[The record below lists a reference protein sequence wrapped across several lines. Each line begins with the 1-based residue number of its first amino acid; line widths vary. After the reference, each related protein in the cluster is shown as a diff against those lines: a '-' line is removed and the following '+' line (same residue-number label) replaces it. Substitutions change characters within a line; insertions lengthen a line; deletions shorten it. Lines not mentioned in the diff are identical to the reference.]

1 MKRATHFV
9 RKNPILTRLAS
20 LVLLLNG
27 ANLPAQDLQIY
38 YDLFTDSIT
47 YKKDGQTVLKP
58 KIRKG
63 DFVVLHFTEFN
74 PYLYNA
80 EVDIEQSNAEGWSG
94 AASSGAAGAGAAGF
108 MAPLMGAAGAAPGG
122 GGLLSSF
129 LDMPLISMGQNSLKL
144 ADLFGNSRG
153 AEKQLLADARTH
165 LEALANVQDQMVEIY
180 EEIQTMERSERAAQ
194 LASKHLDQLLMN
206 PRMKPSM
213 IRRIAAEYHALIF
226 PDKPVNELQVLD
238 AFEWQDRFKVKRG
251 LMHDLQNKQREFDLY
266 LAGLAPIT
274 RQLSDLDI
282 KNQAL
287 DEFSADLRRLNGKG
301 ADLRQK
307 LEAYIAG
314 QSVETKM
321 LSMDEMLALQMKFR
335 ELADQ
340 PFDYQVAISVE
351 KSTVVVT
358 ARFAPLDSVLTTL
371 ADKKAGAKTKT
382 VKLETQGGL
391 RISTGVGIG
400 FGRMFDPVEEFSVRE
415 NAIVAEEGGIV
426 QPSLATFIHFY
437 PHNSRSGMAL
447 AGTFGIGIPLSL
459 SNITALNFYLGPSLM
474 FGRGQRIVL
483 SGGITAGPIK
493 KLGKGFKV
501 GDPFDPNLGDIPT
514 RTAYD
519 LGYFLSIS
527 FNVGG

>member
-1 MKRATHFV
+1 MKRATRFFRESPPV
-9 RKNPILTRLAS
+9 ILIAV
-20 LVLLLNG
+20 LVLLLTG
-27 ANLPAQDLQIY
+27 IRLPAQDLQIY

-47 YKKDGQTVLKP
+47 YKKDGKQVQQP

-94 AASSGAAGAGAAGF
+94 GASSGAAGIAGLV
-108 MAPLMGAAGAAPGG
+108 APLAGSAGAAPGG

-180 EEIQTMERSERAAQ
+180 AEIQSMERSEWAAQ
-194 LASKHLDQLLMN
+194 IADRHLNQFLMN

-213 IRRIAAEYHALIF
+213 IRRIAAEYHAMIF
-226 PDKPVNELQVLD
+226 PDKPIGELQLTD
-238 AFEWQDRFKVKRG
+238 AFEWQDRFQVKRG
-251 LMHDLQNKQREFDLY
+251 LMHSLQNKQREFDLY

-282 KNQAL
+282 NNEAM
-287 DEFSADLRRLNGKG
+287 DEFSADLRGLTEKG
-301 ADLRQK
+301 TNLRQK
-307 LEAYIAG
+307 LEAYIAAQTG
-314 QSVETKM
+314 EVKT
-321 LSMDEMLALQMKFR
+321 LSLDEMLALQMKLR
-335 ELADQ
+335 ELAEQ

-351 KSTVVVT
+351 KSTVVVS
-358 ARFAPLDSVLTTL
+358 ARFVPQDSVLTSL
-371 ADKKAGAKTKT
+371 ANKKTGSKTKT

-415 NAIVAEEGGIV
+415 NAIVAEEGGII

-437 PHNSRSGMAL
+437 PNNSKKGVML

-459 SNITALNFYLGPSLM
+459 SNITALNFYLGPSIL

-493 KLGKGFKV
+493 KLAKGFEV
-501 GDPFDPNLGDIPT
+501 GDPFDPNQGDIPV

-519 LGYFLSIS
+519 LGYFVSIS
-527 FNVGG
+527 FNMGG

>member
-9 RKNPILTRLAS
+9 RKSPSLLLLAV

-27 ANLPAQDLQIY
+27 VRLPAQDLQIY
-38 YDLFTDSIT
+38 YDLFTDSVT

-63 DFVVLHFTEFN
+63 DFVILHFTEFN

-94 AASSGAAGAGAAGF
+94 GASSGAAGAGF
-108 MAPLMGAAGAAPGG
+108 MSMLSPGSPAAPGSGG
-122 GGLLSSF
+122 GGLLSF
-129 LDMPLISMGQNSLKL
+129 LDMPLLSMGQNSLKL

-180 EEIQTMERSERAAQ
+180 EEIQTMERSEWAAHRAGNN
-194 LASKHLDQLLMN
+194 LDQLLKN
-206 PRMKPSM
+206 PHNKPSM
-213 IRRIAAEYHALIF
+213 IRKIAAEYHALIF
-226 PDKPVNELQVLD
+226 PDKQVNELQVLD

-266 LAGLAPIT
+266 MAALEPIT

-287 DEFSADLRRLNGKG
+287 DEFSADLRSLTGKG

-307 LEAYIAG
+307 LEAYISG
-314 QSVETKM
+314 QADSTKT

-335 ELADQ
+335 ELAEQ

-351 KSTVVVT
+351 KSTVIVT
-358 ARFAPLDSVLTTL
+358 ARFAPLDSVLTSL
-371 ADKKAGAKTKT
+371 ADRKAGAKTKT
-382 VKLETQGGL
+382 LKLETQGGL

-415 NAIVAEEGGIV
+415 NAIVAEEGGVV

-493 KLGKGFKV
+493 KLGKGFEV